1 MKPPQSPASGRAGG
15 MRPSARSGANKSGF
29 RQTDQEREAAI
40 AATAG
45 LRARIAAQLVIG
57 DVIGGGH
64 LLDERFS
71 PHSVPSRIAGLD
83 ARDRGLARS
92 IATVVVRRLG
102 TLRFVLNHF
111 LEKGM
116 PREAGQLEW
125 VLLAGAAQI
134 LFLDVPDH
142 AAVDLAVRA
151 VRLEAKSAPYAS
163 LVNAVLRNVARE
175 GQALAAGCDALDF
188 DTPPWLAARWRRHWG
203 EARARSVA
211 AMHRL
216 EPTLDITVRSD
227 PDIWAKRLGG
237 TVLPT
242 GSIRIAAHTPVAEM
256 DGFESGEWWVQD
268 AGAAIAAKLLGVEAG
283 MRVLDL
289 CAAPG
294 GKTAQ
299 LAATGAQVTAL
310 DKSAERLKMLAANLE
325 RLGLHASLVVA
336 DAATYTADRFDAVLV
351 DPPCTATGTIRR
363 HPDVPWTKKPGDVET
378 LAGLQT
384 RILDRAAGLVAPG
397 GCLVYCTCSLE
408 AEEGEAQIA
417 ALLRRDP
424 DFRREPILPEEHGI
438 PAEFLTEAGELRTF
452 PDLWANE
459 DPRQAGIDGFFAV
472 RLRRQG

>member
-1 MKPPQSPASGRAGG
+1 MRRTGSPVNRPGSVRGARGAS
-15 MRPSARSGANKSGF
+15 KSGF
-29 RQTDQEREAAI
+29 RQTDQEREAII

-45 LRARIAAQLVIG
+45 LRARIAAHLVIG

-71 PHSVPSRIAGLD
+71 SQSVPSRIAGLD
-83 ARDRGLARS
+83 GRDTGLARS

-116 PREAGQLEW
+116 PRDAGHLEW
-125 VLLAGAAQI
+125 ILLAGAAQI

-151 VRLEAKSAPYAS
+151 TRLESKSAPFAS
-163 LVNAVLRNVARE
+163 LANAVLRNVARDGASLVE
-175 GQALAAGCDALDF
+175 GCDALDF
-188 DTPPWLAARWRRHWG
+188 DTPPWLAARWKRSWG
-203 EARARSVA
+203 EQRARAVA

-227 PDIWAKRLGG
+227 PEGWAAKLGG
-237 TVLPT
+237 RLLPT
-242 GSIRIAAHTPVAEM
+242 GSIRIASHAPIPELEGY
-256 DGFESGEWWVQD
+256 DSGEWWVQD
-268 AGAAIAAKLLGVEAG
+268 AGAAIPARLIAAEAG
-283 MRVLDL
+283 QRILDL

-310 DKSAERLKMLAANLE
+310 DRSAERLKTLAANLE
-325 RLGLHASLVVA
+325 RLDLHASLVVS

-363 HPDVPWTKKPGDVET
+363 HPDVPWTKKPGDIET
-378 LAGLQT
+378 LAALQT
-384 RILDRAAGLVAPG
+384 RILDRAAGLVEAG
-397 GCLVYCTCSLE
+397 GLLVYCTCSLE
-408 AEEGEAQIA
+408 AEEGENQIA
-417 ALLRRDP
+417 ALLRRNP
-424 DFRREPILPEEHGI
+424 DFRREPIVAGEFGI
-438 PAEFLTEAGELRTF
+438 PPEFINEAGELRTF
-452 PDLWANE
+452 PDFWPDD
-459 DPRQAGIDGFFAV
+459 DPRQAGVDGFFAS

>member
-1 MKPPQSPASGRAGG
+1 M
-15 MRPSARSGANKSGF
+15 
-29 RQTDQEREAAI
+29 I

-71 PHSVPSRIAGLD
+71 PQSVPSRIAGLD
-83 ARDRGLARS
+83 PRDTALARS

-102 TLRFVLNHF
+102 TLRHVLNQF

-116 PREAGQLEW
+116 PRDAGHLEW

-134 LFLDVPDH
+134 IFLNVPDH

-151 VRLEAKSAPYAS
+151 TRLETKSAPYAA
-163 LVNAVLRNVARE
+163 LVNAVLRNVARD
-175 GQALAAGCDALDF
+175 GAAIAEGCDPLEF
-188 DTPPWLAARWRRHWG
+188 DTPPWLASRWKRNWG
-203 EARARSVA
+203 EARARAIA
-211 AMHRL
+211 AMNRL
-216 EPTLDITVRSD
+216 EPTMDLTVRRDSED
-227 PDIWAKRLGG
+227 WATRLGG
-237 TVLPT
+237 TVTPT
-242 GSIRIAAHTPVAEM
+242 GSVRLADHTAIPDLEGFG
-256 DGFESGEWWVQD
+256 DGDWWVQD
-268 AGAAIAAKLLGVEAG
+268 AGAAIPARLLQAEAG
-283 MRVLDL
+283 ERILDL

-310 DKSAERLKMLAANLE
+310 DRSAERLKMLAANLE
-325 RLGLHASLVVA
+325 RLGLQASLVVA

-351 DPPCTATGTIRR
+351 DPSCTATGTIRR

-378 LAGLQT
+378 LAALQG
-384 RILDRAAGLVAPG
+384 RILDRAAGLVSPG
-397 GCLVYCTCSLE
+397 GRLVYCTCSIE
-408 AEEGEAQIA
+408 PEEGEAQIT

-424 DFRREPILPEEHGI
+424 DFRREPITPGEFGI
-438 PAEFLTEAGELRTF
+438 PADFINGAGEIRTF
-452 PDLWANE
+452 PDMWPNE
-459 DPRQAGIDGFFAV
+459 DPRQAGVDGFFAV